1 VRTVTLDE
9 ALSAAVASNL
19 DYRSLEE
26 TSRQAELL
34 LYRAWTALAPTLSA
48 DGSIVRNAKE
58 ISVGFPA
65 AGAMPDPATGEMPM
79 DEIVIQEKWGKR
91 FGFTANMPIFNAQSI
106 PGIQIARR
114 NEAAATSTVNHLRHE
129 ILFRVAAA
137 YYQASATAQMVS
149 VYAQAVEITA
159 AFHKQAEALT
169 KAGQGT
175 SIDVLRAEIEV
186 RDAEKNLENAKD
198 SHELALSALH
208 YMTGLARPFEVS
220 PPPARKEPGELSAIT
235 DKALR
240 GREDL
245 SAARTRIEM
254 AEKTQTAVLLGWVP
268 TFDVTYNW
276 SWSSAAGFGGEKD
289 TWMLIFGARWNLFDG
304 GHRIV
309 DNEQRKSEIAV
320 AKNSMESLKL
330 SVRQEV
336 ESQFITLRSSAR
348 NVALAAKQV
357 ELARQTHHQLSRQYD
372 VGLATTL
379 DVLTAS
385 SDLSNK
391 RTTEVIEQLQRD
403 IALLELSRAIGDYES
418 LKTK

>member
-1 VRTVTLDE
+1 
-9 ALSAAVASNL
+9 
-19 DYRSLEE
+19 
-26 TSRQAELL
+26 
-34 LYRAWTALAPTLSA
+34 
-48 DGSIVRNAKE
+48 
-58 ISVGFPA
+58 
-65 AGAMPDPATGEMPM
+65 
-79 DEIVIQEKWGKR
+79 
-91 FGFTANMPIFNAQSI
+91 
-106 PGIQIARR
+106 
-114 NEAAATSTVNHLRHE
+114 
-129 ILFRVAAA
+129 
-137 YYQASATAQMVS
+137 MVS

-186 RDAEKNLENAKD
+186 RDAEKNLANAKD

-208 YMTGLARPFEVS
+208 YLTGLPRPFEVS
-220 PPPARKEPGELSAIT
+220 PPPKRKEPGDLLAIT
-235 DKALR
+235 DRALR
-240 GREDL
+240 SREDL
-245 SAARTRIEM
+245 SAARTRVEI
-254 AEKTQTAVLLGWVP
+254 AKKAQTAVLLGWVP

-289 TWMLIFGARWNLFDG
+289 TWMLIFGARWSLFDG
-304 GHRIV
+304 GNRIV
-309 DNEQRKSEIAV
+309 DAQQRKSDTTA
-320 AKNSMESLKL
+320 AQRSMESLEL
-330 SVRQEV
+330 SVRQQV

-348 NVALAAKQV
+348 NVELAAKQV
-357 ELARQTHHQLSRQYD
+357 ELAKQTHHQLSRQYD

-418 LKTK
+418 LQGKR